1 MGPRE
6 DTHTHTHMLPL
17 TARGRIPWL
26 CIRASRVSGVELPG
40 CPRGE
45 KSAFQRQRGESK
57 QQKRVLGNICYFKP
71 WDEMYGMCA

>member
-6 DTHTHTHMLPL
+6 DTHMLPL

-45 KSAFQRQRGESK
+45 TSAFRDKEVNPSNKKGSLET
-57 QQKRVLGNICYFKP
+57 YEF
-71 WDEMYGMCA
+71 